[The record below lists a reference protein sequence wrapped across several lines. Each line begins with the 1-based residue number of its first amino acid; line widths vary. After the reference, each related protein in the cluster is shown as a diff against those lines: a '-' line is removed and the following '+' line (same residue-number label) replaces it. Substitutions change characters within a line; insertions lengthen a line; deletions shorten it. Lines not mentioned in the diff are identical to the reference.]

1 MLFTEKLED
10 IAPWLKENIQ
20 AGDLIITMGAGNI
33 YIADLCNAGCND
45 PYRWPPTMV
54 VFSLVTLT

>member
-1 MLFTEKLED
+1 MIDAVSCGSLYIEKLED

-33 YIADLCNAGCND
+33 YTVGENLAQ
-45 PYRWPPTMV
+45 
-54 VFSLVTLT
+54 SL